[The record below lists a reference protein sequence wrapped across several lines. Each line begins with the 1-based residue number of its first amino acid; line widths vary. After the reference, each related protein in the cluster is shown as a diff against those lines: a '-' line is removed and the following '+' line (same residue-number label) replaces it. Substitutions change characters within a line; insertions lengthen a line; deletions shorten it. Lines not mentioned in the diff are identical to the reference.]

1 MSITKI
7 LYKSVHKKL
16 NLIVFVSFF
25 IIQSFLFNTS
35 TFASNDELTVE
46 EVSSTLRPPKLIT
59 LRNQRNLK
67 GDPIPSPKPGDFFI
81 RTGQQN
87 CANNQLAEYYREK
100 KNHFDYFHLQAE
112 DIKVQRTLNFSGH
125 YYGGDNKIVIAR
137 KLISGD
143 NALINEMKA
152 DVFFT
157 LNYWTHYHPSSSL
170 VNYSTDTY
178 ENYNQSSYSYYYDN
192 YDFTRLGS
200 KLAELNYDNY
210 GKFRKKGSKKNLKD
224 AENEIYKTIQT
235 EFFNDTESLFK
246 KNSEDSEDLSKEK
259 SNKYYILK
267 DEKKLFFKPT
277 RHNYN
282 LAARTNTIATGIT
295 STNFGEVRL
304 STPRSWLRNYIKDN
318 YEDKDVEKYELKKA
332 KDIDTLSASQYNK
345 LIIEQY
351 TKLVFS
357 NNNYGQFSIV
367 EDTHVNQKN
376 IYDTLPTHAFI
387 HIPSGGLYSTHFAV
401 QSCKVP
407 GLISKLKDTRTSES
421 NDKEIK
427 TLETL
432 TAFDVIKDLQNM
444 AQSKEGV
451 YTESANAFDT
461 KESLKDFYS
470 FHTQKDT
477 FDTTYKK
484 NNNSA
489 SNTDSFSI
497 WWLPYY
503 FVAAYLG
510 IMEKTQKEVFRE
522 DFPSTKYLPD
532 YNKEIFSN
540 TGCNDHTHLKCR
552 PFLSINENK
561 NFEDFEKELNEK
573 TIKLFS
579 KFYKSIKTNILNQF
593 EGHQFMRTLF
603 NYVLYYIAQDN
614 KRVRSCKDL
623 KQEIY
628 KAFYLNN
635 VLGSDN
641 YKKSKKTAT
650 FFHQITNYNS
660 KFGIENDDK
669 DHAGKIYNK
678 KIKSSKRS
686 SYYGHKWWEH
696 TNIDFSCMHLKKL
709 LTDPYNITSQD
720 KNKLVKIRKSAP
732 FNLSP
737 YLGRPKGK
745 DAFSLRFFIA
755 PPMYKNNFTDKTGAH
770 FQSNLA
776 QELFKGTKASKY
788 LQEYFFNDDF
798 INTFST
804 SDSNDESINNVADLM
819 VDYFG
824 HYVKL
829 KPHDSGNDDID
840 EAETSVNIQGDSA
853 DDLQCNG
860 LELNEDKYIQ
870 STSNDGTI
878 TFLNTPEAKK
888 ILTCRHAHWTAGWA
902 AQKQFYKNLKR
913 ILKSVA
919 ELDDLQIKINAY
931 QHHVVDCSGSNTFD
945 FTPNNP
951 KWQWGKILSSA
962 SLDTV
967 QDFGQKDKN
976 PITNYDSKH
985 PESDYAINS
994 SLKKLYYDPDYIT
1007 FKTSLNNPPGR
1018 PMIVIPGTKFIPP
1031 KIFDYQ
1037 PKKRSGI
1044 SVQAY
1049 PRAICE
1055 LVEVSKTEKTKGP
1068 GTPIDVGHVPHNCK
1082 ILNKTRKE
1090 ILGTFRNK
1098 IHAAY
1103 IQEDPDL
1110 RDKKIDE
1117 IIKHID
1123 DNKECI
1129 EKIPEHDD
1137 IILILT
1143 TPPGQSI
1150 TISN

>member
-1 MSITKI
+1 M
-7 LYKSVHKKL
+7 HKKL

-59 LRNQRNLK
+59 LRNQRNLQ
-67 GDPIPSPKPGDFFI
+67 GDPIPSPKPDDFFI
-81 RTGQQN
+81 RTGIQN
-87 CANNQLAEYYREK
+87 CANNQLAEYYRQK
-100 KNHFDYFHLQAE
+100 SNHFDYFHLQTQ
-112 DIKVQRTLNFSGH
+112 DIKIGRTSNRVPR
-125 YYGGDNKIVIAR
+125 IEVAR
-137 KLISGD
+137 RLISEND
-143 NALINEMKA
+143 DLIKQMKA

-157 LNYWTHYHPSSSL
+157 LTYWTHYHPSSSL
-170 VNYSTDTY
+170 INYSMDTY
-178 ENYNQSSYSYYYDN
+178 KNYDQGSYSDYYDN
-192 YDFTRLGS
+192 YDFTKLGS
-200 KLAELNYDNY
+200 RLAELNYDNY
-210 GKFRKKGSKKNLKD
+210 GKFRKKGSKKDLKD
-224 AENEIYKTIQT
+224 AENDIYKTIQA
-235 EFFNDTESLFK
+235 EFFNDPNSLFQE
-246 KNSEDSEDLSKEK
+246 STTETSDELEEEDVPENGFVNDFKEK
-259 SNKYYILK
+259 SNNFYRLI
-267 DEKKLFFKPT
+267 DEKKLFFRPARHT
-277 RHNYN
+277 RHNDN
-282 LAARTNTIATGIT
+282 LVARTNTIATGIT
-295 STNFGEVRL
+295 STNLGEVRL
-304 STPRSWLRNYIKDN
+304 STPRSWLQNYIKDN
-318 YEDKDVEKYELKKA
+318 FKDKSFKKYKLKKA

-357 NNNYGQFSIV
+357 DNNYGQFSIV

-401 QSCKVP
+401 QSCNVP
-407 GLISKLKDTRTSES
+407 GLRNTRTSG
-421 NDKEIK
+421 DTEIK

-477 FDTTYKK
+477 FDTQYTHS
-484 NNNSA
+484 NNSA

-510 IMEKTQKEVFRE
+510 IMEKAQQEVFGE

-540 TGCNDHTHLKCR
+540 TGCDDYTQYDTDNNRNKIYRHLKCR
-552 PFLSINENK
+552 PFLSIDENK

-603 NYVLYYIAQDN
+603 NYVLYYVAKDN

-641 YKKSKKTAT
+641 YKKSQKTAN

-669 DHAGKIYNK
+669 DHDHARKIHK

-709 LTDPYNITSQD
+709 LTGISDNIASQD
-720 KNKLVKIRKSAP
+720 KDLKNKLVKIRKSAP

-737 YLGRPKGK
+737 YLADSKDK

-755 PPMYKNNFTDKTGAH
+755 PPMYKNNFINKTGAH
-770 FQSNLA
+770 FQSKLA
-776 QELFKGTKASKY
+776 QKLFKGTKTSKY

-804 SDSNDESINNVADLM
+804 SDSDGESINNVADLM

-829 KPHDSGNDDID
+829 KPHDNGSDDID
-840 EAETSVNIQGDSA
+840 KAEPPVNIQDDSA
-853 DDLQCNG
+853 NGVEPSSDDLQCNN
-860 LELNEDKYIQ
+860 LELNQDKYIQ

-878 TFLNTPEAKK
+878 TFLNTPEAKE

-945 FTPNNP
+945 FDPDDTDIAQ

-967 QDFGQKDKN
+967 QDFGQKDKD

-994 SLKKLYYDPDYIT
+994 SLKNLYYDPDYIT

-1018 PMIVIPGTKFIPP
+1018 PMIVIPGTKFTPP
-1031 KIFDYQ
+1031 KIFDQ
-1037 PKKRSGI
+1037 SNKQFGV

-1055 LVEVSKTEKTKGP
+1055 LVEITFNQRDSRSGVRERRERNNRRERAERRSRRRS
-1068 GTPIDVGHVPHNCK
+1068 
-1082 ILNKTRKE
+1082 TR
-1090 ILGTFRNK
+1090 
-1098 IHAAY
+1098 
-1103 IQEDPDL
+1103 
-1110 RDKKIDE
+1110 
-1117 IIKHID
+1117 
-1123 DNKECI
+1123 
-1129 EKIPEHDD
+1129 
-1137 IILILT
+1137 
-1143 TPPGQSI
+1143 
-1150 TISN
+1150 SN